1 MPSSREIENQN
12 QLLDEQ
18 RDLMS
23 DIQDL
28 LVDASKASEEMTK
41 NLEGVADLFSKIKDD
56 SDEVPDNVDD
66 SNKGLSKMQQM
77 LKKAQTQTKKFG
89 KSLVSAAQQV
99 ADTMVSALGEIG
111 GIISSVLSLSFV
123 GALTGLFG
131 AVISKFQYDMKAVVN
146 EIGVGF
152 EVAGNRAN
160 AQFEQLVDSA
170 ERIGLSAKDIA
181 QSSFELSNNFGMAF
195 SESLNLS
202 KEIADGAKA
211 LNVQSGTMATIVGQ
225 FQLIGDLSAEQSHVL
240 SEQVG
245 LLAAQHDV
253 APQAVLQDMAQS
265 TEDMALFSK
274 GGVKNFAKTAIE
286 ARKLGMSVK
295 DVANSLKGML
305 NFEDSLNKELQA
317 SVMLGKNINLNE
329 ARRLAFAGDTAGA
342 FQAIADELGDVDLGS
357 LDPLTLQSVAD
368 AAGMS
373 TEQLLKM
380 SKGADEMGGVDMGE
394 EALSAQDRAAL
405 QASKTMSKMEKIL
418 AKMNRT
424 LIKLADLFG
433 DDVLSALEK
442 VADFIEKILTPGGF
456 QEYMDKLKKAFTDFD
471 WVGLGVK
478 IGQMLLDGIAFILVN
493 GTKLLFGI
501 GKALGDSLVGG
512 MLKAIGVMKIAMPKT
527 FAKIATK
534 LSNIFKGIRIS
545 WLKNVIKPIRNA
557 TRPFRKFFKEL
568 KGSKGFTALTKAANG
583 FAKAIKMITKPITA
597 LLKPFTSVFKV
608 ASSIFKPVANIVKVF
623 GKLGLKGVPILGQIL
638 SLIDGL
644 FGGFNNV
651 DKSLQGVTGTFK
663 NMYRFVSG
671 FVIGVIEGVVTAFT
685 GLFDMIFGTDLTSW
699 FKDAFQF
706 IRDGFN
712 TVTDAVVDFF
722 ADIPGSIANIFS
734 GLGQLIL
741 DSIEGIGSIGKTI
754 LDLVV
759 GGLSGLGEALM
770 GAVSIGADFFV
781 DLFSGAIE
789 GVKKVPGMIA
799 DAFLGIGSLVAGAVS
814 GAFDSIGAMFSSI
827 GESLM
832 NLLPDI
838 DFGEF
843 AGDFAQSIKNAL
855 STVTDFIKK
864 PFNLIIRTFNRIK
877 NAISDKVLFKGYT
890 LMSKGYIVDNSVFG
904 TIPPFDIGIPRIKTP
919 TLMSDVPLLAT
930 GGFIKETGIA
940 QVHEGEVVS
949 GVQGQALKPVAD
961 EVGKLKQDMMETN
974 RLLMRMLNDGIPV
987 MKA

>member
-1 MPSSREIENQN
+1 MPSSREINKQN
-12 QLLDEQ
+12 ESLNEQ
-18 RDLMS
+18 RDLLA
-23 DIQDL
+23 DIEDIFED
-28 LVDASKASEEMTK
+28 VVSSAEDMTK
-41 NLEGVADLFSKIKDD
+41 NLEGVADLMKQIL
-56 SDEVPDNVDD
+56 SDTNDIPDNVDD
-66 SNKGLSKMQQM
+66 TNKNTNKFTQL
-77 LKKAQTQTKKFG
+77 LKKAKDKTKDLAKGLLQAG
-89 KSLVSAAQQV
+89 KQV
-99 ADTMVSALGEIG
+99 ADTMVSAFGEIG
-111 GIISSVLSLSFV
+111 SILSSILSLSFV
-123 GALTGLFG
+123 GAITGLFG

-160 AQFEQLVDSA
+160 ASFEKLVDSA

-202 KEIADGAKA
+202 KDIADGAKA

-405 QASKTMSKMEKIL
+405 QASKTMSNMEKIL

-433 DDVLSALEK
+433 DDIIGALEK
-442 VADFIEKILTPGGF
+442 VANFIEKILTPEGF
-456 QEYMDKLKKAFTDFD
+456 QEYMDKLKAAFTNFD
-471 WVGLGVK
+471 WVGLGKK

-493 GTKLLFGI
+493 GTKLLFGM

-512 MLKAIGVMKIAMPKT
+512 MLKGIGVMKIAMPKT

-545 WLKNVIKPIRNA
+545 WLKNVVKPIMNA
-557 TRPFRKFFKEL
+557 TRPFRKFFKEI
-568 KGSKGFTALTKAANG
+568 KGSKGFAALSKAAKG
-583 FAKAIKMITKPITA
+583 FAKAIKFITKPITG

-608 ASSIFKPVANIVKVF
+608 ASKLFKPIVSLVKVF
-623 GKLGLKGVPILGQIL
+623 GKLGLRGIPILGQIL

-651 DKSLQGVTGTFK
+651 DKSLTGVTGTFK

-712 TVTDAVVDFF
+712 TVTDAIVDFF

-770 GAVSIGADFFV
+770 GVVSIGAEFFV

-789 GVKKVPGMIA
+789 GVKKVPQMIA
-799 DAFLGIGSLVAGAVS
+799 NAFLGIGSLVAGAVS

-890 LMSKGYIVDNSVFG
+890 LMKKGFIVDNSVFG
-904 TIPPFDIGIPRIKTP
+904 TIPPFNIGIPKIKTP
-919 TLMSDVPLLAT
+919 SLMGDVPQLET
-930 GGFIKETGIA
+930 GGTITRTGIA
-940 QVHEGEVVS
+940 QVDKGEIVS
-949 GVQGQALKPVAD
+949 GVRGQALKPVAE
-961 EVGKLKQDMMETN
+961 EVGKLKQDIAETN
-974 RLLMRMLNDGIPV
+974 RLLMRILNDGIPV
-987 MKA
+987 VKA